1 MQILTA
7 FALLIPAFSLLYL
20 SLIHILLHSSPR
32 RFSTGVPV
40 SAKRTRLFTP
50 HTALYFWV
58 VWFLMAWASSRMQ
71 A

>member
-1 MQILTA
+1 M
-7 FALLIPAFSLLYL
+7 
-20 SLIHILLHSSPR
+20 LHNSPK

-40 SAKRTRLFTP
+40 RANRTLLFTP

-58 VWFLMAWASSRMQ
+58 VWFLMACASSRMQ

>member
-1 MQILTA
+1 M
-7 FALLIPAFSLLYL
+7 
-20 SLIHILLHSSPR
+20 LHSSPS

-50 HTALYFWV
+50 QTALYFWV
-58 VWFLMAWASSRMQ
+58 VWFLMACASSRIQ

>member
-1 MQILTA
+1 M
-7 FALLIPAFSLLYL
+7 
-20 SLIHILLHSSPR
+20 LHNSPK

-40 SAKRTRLFTP
+40 SAKRTRLFTR

-58 VWFLMAWASSRMQ
+58 VWFLMACASSSMQ

>member
-1 MQILTA
+1 M
-7 FALLIPAFSLLYL
+7 
-20 SLIHILLHSSPR
+20 LHSSPS

-40 SAKRTRLFTP
+40 SANRTRLLIWQ
-50 HTALYFWV
+50 TALYFWV